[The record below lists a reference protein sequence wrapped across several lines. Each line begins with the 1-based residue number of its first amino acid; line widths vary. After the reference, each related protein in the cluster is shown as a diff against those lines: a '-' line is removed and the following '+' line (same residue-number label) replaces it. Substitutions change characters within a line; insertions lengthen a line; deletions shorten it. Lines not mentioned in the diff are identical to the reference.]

1 MFWLTLALVLVAA
14 YIVMFT
20 RVGRHVRAAGG
31 DEVAAR
37 RAGIAVSRIRFG
49 AFLLSGL
56 GAALGGL
63 LYMGQLGGV
72 TNTLGTDFAF
82 EVYAALMIGGYSI
95 IRGGVGNPVGGA
107 LGVLV
112 VAGVTDIISLKS
124 ISTYYTDVIVGIL
137 LIAAVFLDRVRGG
150 DAFE

>member
-1 MFWLTLALVLVAA
+1 M
-14 YIVMFT
+14 
-20 RVGRHVRAAGG
+20 
-31 DEVAAR
+31 AAR
-37 RAGIAVSRIRFG
+37 RAGISVNRIRCG

-56 GAALGGL
+56 GASLGGL

-72 TNTLGTDFAF
+72 TNTLGTDLAF

-95 IRGGVGNPVGGA
+95 IRGGVGNPIGGA

-124 ISTYYTDVIVGIL
+124 ISTYYTDVIIGIL

>member
-1 MFWLTLALVLVAA
+1 MRWPP
-14 YIVMFT
+14 
-20 RVGRHVRAAGG
+20 GG
-31 DEVAAR
+31 QGFR
-37 RAGIAVSRIRFG
+37 STRIRFG

-56 GAALGGL
+56 GASLGGL

-72 TNTLGTDFAF
+72 TNTLGTDLAF